1 MNNIIKSIDQF
12 DTKEKIYFAPKAAD
26 ALAKARLGNFKLDTQ
41 RLLKGIYACGLCAR
55 DMKTFELAFWAF
67 DILKRENAANVEAF
81 EAMMNICSKYGRVD
95 SSVDLMR
102 DFFARGY
109 VYTSYLLSTYI
120 IILAN
125 NGTPLQVR
133 DLLHPLYTTYK
144 DLSKQKHFKMSSR
157 VFMAVAECFCRLG
170 NGEGSLTVLRDLTD
184 IEQQPSASLCEGLLD
199 AALSV
204 GNTTVLRVL
213 LSWYKVNFNVALMSG
228 QSQRVLHI
236 AASQGDGQLALMG
249 FQMLRDASFEATTSD
264 YACLLRALLLSKDL
278 ASVTEVLQ
286 EMGRQGLSFTHEV
299 YDEWGRNSTTEVH
312 TRQFI
317 QFRSLL
323 VDSIAGTREERWHRS
338 ESDLE
343 QGRAMLDG
351 LYYALVENARA
362 ASTEHAAGGS
372 APPPVPRIILDAL
385 VEAAG
390 ALNLPE
396 RAFAVFQEYE
406 PLFKV
411 VPDVSSYNALLAA
424 CAAQRQINIS
434 VIFSIFQEMEGKVA
448 PNRESFDI
456 LLYAMGV
463 CKSFEIYEQVLEHM
477 ISMNVLASRTALS
490 NAAVNLARTGEHW
503 KQVQLVTSLLVA
515 QRASLPVASLTPL
528 SEVAQIVENA
538 RLADPRKSK
547 AGLFRIPVNLDRR
560 LTEMKTE
567 QETRPKGYY

>member
-1 MNNIIKSIDQF
+1 
-12 DTKEKIYFAPKAAD
+12 
-26 ALAKARLGNFKLDTQ
+26 
-41 RLLKGIYACGLCAR
+41 
-55 DMKTFELAFWAF
+55 
-67 DILKRENAANVEAF
+67 
-81 EAMMNICSKYGRVD
+81 
-95 SSVDLMR
+95 
-102 DFFARGY
+102 
-109 VYTSYLLSTYI
+109 
-120 IILAN
+120 
-125 NGTPLQVR
+125 
-133 DLLHPLYTTYK
+133 
-144 DLSKQKHFKMSSR
+144 
-157 VFMAVAECFCRLG
+157 
-170 NGEGSLTVLRDLTD
+170 
-184 IEQQPSASLCEGLLD
+184 
-199 AALSV
+199 
-204 GNTTVLRVL
+204 
-213 LSWYKVNFNVALMSG
+213 
-228 QSQRVLHI
+228 
-236 AASQGDGQLALMG
+236 
-249 FQMLRDASFEATTSD
+249 MLRDASFEATTSD

-463 CKSFEIYEQVLEHM
+463 CKSFEIYEQVNFLPLHASPYCRTEGSYYLFYFIFSAGVGAHDIHECTCIAHCAEQRSGEPGPHRRALE
-477 ISMNVLASRTALS
+477 ASAAGHEPAGGTARQS
-490 NAAVNLARTGEHW
+490 AR
-503 KQVQLVTSLLVA
+503 
-515 QRASLPVASLTPL
+515 RLPHPALGGST
-528 SEVAQIVENA
+528 
-538 RLADPRKSK
+538 
-547 AGLFRIPVNLDRR
+547 DRR
-560 LTEMKTE
+560 E
-567 QETRPKGYY
+567 RPVGGSAKVQGGSVPHSCESGPTPHGDEDGAGDSPQGILLRSG